1 MNNNYLDFIKKTL
14 NDAAA
19 IAQRNFNQ
27 VSTSTI
33 KTGDNNQVLTQT
45 DLEIGK
51 MIVSKIEATFPDY
64 NIIDEEA
71 GVIDKQ
77 SNKTWVVDPIDGTS
91 NFANGLPTY
100 GVMIGLLIDDQAVA
114 GGVVLPAL
122 SQLYVAQ
129 KGQGAFC
136 NDEKI
141 EVSKEERLLSSL
153 IAYGIDGHQ
162 EDPDKTIKEAQIL
175 AQIILNIRNL
185 RTTNSAYDMVQVPA
199 GKYGAFLNQTTKIW
213 DNVAIQPIVEEAGG
227 IVTDFWGKPMNY
239 ENALSRAQ
247 ENFTICAGAPSLH
260 KQLQAIITQDLLY

>member
-1 MNNNYLDFIKKTL
+1 MNNNYTLFIKETL
-14 NDAAA
+14 KEAAE
-19 IAQRNFNQ
+19 IANFNFNK

-33 KTGDNNQVLTQT
+33 KTGDNNQVLTNT

-51 MIVSKIEATFPDY
+51 MIVSKIEAAYPDY

-100 GVMIGLLIDDQAVA
+100 GVMMGLLIDDQAVA

-122 SQLYVAQ
+122 DQLYYAS
-129 KGQGAFC
+129 KGEGAFC
-136 NDEKI
+136 NDQKI
-141 EVSKEERLLSSL
+141 EVSKETRLLSSL
-153 IAYGIDGHQ
+153 VAYGIDGHQ
-162 EDPDKTIKEAQIL
+162 ENPEKTITETKTL

-199 GKYGAFLNQTTKIW
+199 GRYGAFLNQTTKIW
-213 DNVAIQPIVEEAGG
+213 DNIAIQPIVEEAGG
-227 IVTDFWGKPMNY
+227 IVTDFWGQPMDY
-239 ENALSRAQ
+239 SNALSRSE

-260 KQLQAIITQDLLY
+260 AQLQTIIAQNKV